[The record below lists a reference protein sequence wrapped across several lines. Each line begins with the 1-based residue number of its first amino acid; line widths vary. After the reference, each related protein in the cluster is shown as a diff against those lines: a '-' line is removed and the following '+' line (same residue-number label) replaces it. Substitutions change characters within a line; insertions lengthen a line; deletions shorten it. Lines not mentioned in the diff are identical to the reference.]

1 MADEASTAASGK
13 PIGTGWRAAAW
24 LAFGAAAVLAFE
36 VMTTDSRDMVH
47 AAILTGGILLAMLG
61 AVLGLVFSVFAMA
74 ASDSVRDRRLA
85 VILPALANGG
95 LLLFVAGTVFA
106 T

>member
-1 MADEASTAASGK
+1 MADEATDTSGE

-61 AVLGLVFSVFAMA
+61 AVLGLVFSIFAIT
-74 ASDSVRDRRLA
+74 ASGSVGNRRLV
-85 VILPALANGG
+85 VILPVLANAG
-95 LLLFVAGTVFA
+95 LLLFVAGTVFGP
-106 T
+106 